1 MNKSKTD
8 YSEHPK
14 GQRLPKIL
22 MTSLVIALVTTLGIT
37 MGFSHFSSFAL
48 TFDMKNNDR
57 DDGDDGTK
65 QQGQAGGI
73 CTQVSPGH
81 MVCTPILKYNG
92 HCGIE
97 DEGTMTSYEVECP

>member
-1 MNKSKTD
+1 MHKSKND
-8 YSEHPK
+8 ISNRQEKY
-14 GQRLPKIL
+14 RLKTLFLTPVVMAL
-22 MTSLVIALVTTLGIT
+22 IATVALSTL
-37 MGFSHFSSFAL
+37 FSPISSFAL
-48 TFDMKNNDR
+48 TLDMKNDDK

-65 QQGQAGGI
+65 QQGEAGGI
-73 CTQVSPGH
+73 CKQVSQGH

>member
-1 MNKSKTD
+1 MNKSKFD
-8 YSEHPK
+8 DSELPK
-14 GQRLPKIL
+14 RQRLPKIF
-22 MTSLVIALVTTLGIT
+22 MTSLVIALITTLGIT
-37 MGFSHFSSFAL
+37 MGFNNFSSFAL
-48 TFDMKNNDR
+48 TLDMKNGDN

-73 CTQVSPGH
+73 CTQVSAGH

-97 DEGTMTSYEVECP
+97 DEETMTSYEVECP

>member
-1 MNKSKTD
+1 MSKSGFD
-8 YSEHPK
+8 YSELTK
-14 GQRLPKIL
+14 RQRLPRIF
-22 MTSLVIALVTTLGIT
+22 MTSLVIALITTLGIA
-37 MGFSHFSSFAL
+37 MGFNHFSSFAL
-48 TFDMKNNDR
+48 ALDMKNSDS

-73 CTQVSPGH
+73 CTQVSQGH